1 MGAPPTNISY
11 LLPNYLPKPSLA
23 ALRTIMLFYNPGS
36 CADGNIPFNAATE
49 RIFPQM
55 HSVGFDN
62 NAYLESQKKEILQR
76 VGMFGNKLYLEF
88 GGKLTN
94 DLHAARVLPG
104 YDPNAKLR
112 LLQQL
117 KGQAD
122 IIVCIHAGAIESKKV
137 RGDFG
142 ISYDAD
148 ALRLIDELRDWGLD
162 VSAVVITRFNGQP
175 SALQFKSRLE
185 RRGVRVYCHAPT
197 RGYPTDIDTIV
208 SPVGYGANEYI
219 ETTHPL
225 VVVTGPGPGSGK
237 LATCLNQIYHDRAA
251 GRASGYAK
259 FETFPV
265 WDLPLRHPVNVAY
278 EAATAD
284 LRDFNMIDPFHLE
297 KRGKT
302 TINYNR
308 DVAAFPLLGAIWE
321 RLTHSPCPYASPT
334 EMGVNRISDG
344 IVDDAVCRAAA
355 GQELIRRYFR
365 YACEYALGTTDQET
379 VSRIEMLMKDQGL
392 KVEDRRVV
400 PVARAA
406 AQSNVARA
414 MIPHGIS
421 CGTAIELPD
430 GQIVSGRNSPLLHSS
445 ASAILNAIKVLA
457 GIPDDIHLLAP
468 DVLQSIIH
476 MKQDILKG
484 KHPSLN
490 VDEALIALSMSAARD
505 PNAHLAMAQ
514 LTKLRDCEMHLTHM
528 PTPGD
533 EAGLRRLGLRQTA
546 EPHFANSD
554 LYQGD

>member
-1 MGAPPTNISY
+1 
-11 LLPNYLPKPSLA
+11 
-23 ALRTIMLFYNPGS
+23 
-36 CADGNIPFNAATE
+36 
-49 RIFPQM
+49 M
-55 HSVGFDN
+55 HPIGFDN
-62 NAYLESQKKEILQR
+62 DAYLRAQKMEILQR

-117 KGQAD
+117 KEQAD

-148 ALRLIDELRDWGLD
+148 ALRLIDELRDWGLEA
-162 VSAVVITRFNGQP
+162 SAVVITRFTGQP
-175 SALQFKSRLE
+175 AAIQFRTRLE

-208 SPVGYGANEYI
+208 SPAGYGANAYI

-237 LATCLNQIYHDRAA
+237 LATCLNQIYHDRLA

-284 LRDFNMIDPFHLE
+284 LRDINMIDPFHLE
-297 KRGKT
+297 KRGIT
-302 TINYNR
+302 AINYNR

-321 RLTHSPCPYASPT
+321 RLTHAPCPYASPT
-334 EMGVNRISDG
+334 EMGVNRISEG
-344 IVDDAVCRAAA
+344 IVDDAVVRAAA
-355 GQELIRRYFR
+355 CQELIRRYFR
-365 YACEYALGTTDQET
+365 YACEYAMGTADAET
-379 VSRIEMLMKDQGL
+379 VSRIEMLMKDQGIT
-392 KVEDRRVV
+392 VEDRKVV
-400 PVARAA
+400 GIARAA
-406 AQSNVARA
+406 AQSNTARA
-414 MIPHGIS
+414 MMPHGIS
-421 CGTAIELPD
+421 CGTAIELAD
-430 GQIVSGRNSPLLHSS
+430 GRIVSGRNSPLLHSS
-445 ASAILNAIKVLA
+445 ASAILNAIKTLA
-457 GIPDDIHLLAP
+457 NIPDEVHLLAP
-468 DVLQSIIH
+468 DVLRSIVH
-476 MKQDILKG
+476 MKEDILHG

-490 VDEALIALSMSAARD
+490 VDEMLIALAMSSARD
-505 PNAHLAMAQ
+505 SDAHIAMEQ
-514 LTKLRDCEMHLTHM
+514 LENLRDCEMHLTHI